1 MSVRYITNEDFAYA
15 VECRR
20 YLHRHPE
27 TGFDLDHTVAFVR
40 GELEKLGIAW
50 GEAGPASVTGYIGPA
65 DAACTIGIRAD
76 MDALPVL
83 EKSGL
88 PYASE
93 IPGKMHACGHDS
105 HTANLL
111 TVARILKRHETEMK
125 VRVKLLFQPSE
136 ECLASGAKSMVEHGA
151 ADDVDFVVMAHCT
164 NDQPVGTIG
173 YCVGPLGAA
182 CDTVTVVFSG
192 KTAHAAL
199 PEQGVD
205 AIAMAVEAYTAL
217 KRIAAE
223 EAGTDSRYIFGMNYL
238 HGGTAHNVVSDRCE
252 LQISFRYYDMAF
264 AARVKERCMD
274 KCKEIAAAIGGYVEI
289 DWNMVVPPLINDEAV
304 MKRLMPAIEAA
315 SQGSMQRI
323 PARMTSEDF
332 SWFLLKKP
340 GAAFRF
346 GTRNE
351 AIGCDT
357 AGHGNDFRI
366 DERGMENAIETFVQL
381 VMAEG

>member
-1 MSVRYITNEDFAYA
+1 MRYITEQDFEYA

-27 TGFDLDHTVAFVR
+27 TGFDLDNTVAFVR
-40 GELEKLGIAW
+40 GELEKMGIAW
-50 GEAGPASVTGYIGPA
+50 GEAGPASVTGYIGPEN
-65 DAACTIGIRAD
+65 AACTIGIRAD

-111 TVARILKRHETEMK
+111 TTAKILKRHESELK
-125 VRVKLLFQPSE
+125 ARVKLLFQPSE
-136 ECLASGAKSMVEHGA
+136 ECVDSGAKSMVEHGA

-164 NDQPVGTIG
+164 NDQPVGSLG
-173 YCVGPLGAA
+173 YCFGPLAA
-182 CDTVTVVFSG
+182 AADTVDIVFRG

-205 AIAMAVEAYTAL
+205 AIAMAVEAYTML
-217 KRIAAE
+217 KQTAAE
-223 EAGTDSRYIFGMNYL
+223 EAGTDTRYIFGMNYL

-252 LQISFRYYDMAF
+252 LKITFRYYDMAF
-264 AARVKERCMD
+264 AKRVRDRCIA
-274 KCKEIAAAIGGYVEI
+274 KCEEIAASYGGDVECG
-289 DWNMVVPPLINDEAV
+289 WNMVVPPVINDEAV
-304 MKRLMPAIEAA
+304 VTRLLPAMETA
-315 SQGSMQRI
+315 SQGNILTI
-323 PARMTSEDF
+323 PSRMTSEDF

-366 DERGMENAIETFVQL
+366 DERGMENAIETFVTL
-381 VMAEG
+381 AMNME